1 MLVRS
6 SGVVT
11 AVPLLCFGAAARR
24 LPLSTMGFLQYLAP
38 TLQFL
43 IAVLVLGEPFLPAQR
58 VGFPFIWSALV
69 IVTIDALLAR
79 RARGREIAPNPVAE
93 AS

>member
-1 MLVRS
+1 MATNFDLV
-6 SGVVT
+6 
-11 AVPLLCFGAAARR
+11 F
-24 LPLSTMGFLQYLAP
+24 
-38 TLQFL
+38 
-43 IAVLVLGEPFLPAQR
+43 IASISASVKTSILVLGEPFRPEQQ

-93 AS
+93 VS